1 MTKFSEIRQ
10 YIYDI
15 CYGGNKKDYKFANT
29 ITLNGFLVS
38 KPNVY
43 ELGTGQE
50 YIVFTLMQIQPNF
63 NAQYF
68 TCVSNSH
75 KVKEQLLNV
84 KYLSFVNVLAKARR
98 NKNKG
103 LHAQVEMIEIS
114 YDFPAFEILPAL
126 DFNAY
131 KERKG
136 FGKKKDQE
144 TIEELDDEN

>member
-15 CYGGNKKDYKFANT
+15 IYGGNNKNYKFANT

-38 KPNVY
+38 KPNIY

-75 KVKEQLLNV
+75 KVKEQLLNL
-84 KYLSFVNVLAKARR
+84 KHLSFVNVLAKARR

-103 LHAQVEMIEIS
+103 LHAQVETIEIT
-114 YDFPAFEILPAL
+114 YEFPAFDILPAL
-126 DFNAY
+126 DYNAY

-136 FGKKKDQE
+136 FGKKVDQE
-144 TIEELDDEN
+144 IEELEDEN